1 MFLSNI
7 LNKMLGR
14 VKISIEG
21 FFIEKFINICTYRKI
36 KLNNLKR
43 LNGCILE
50 TEVSISDFRKLRK
63 ICRKTKCRLK
73 ILDKKGIPF
82 LLHRYRKRK
91 IAIVVVFCIIGLIVF
106 ANNLVWEINVN
117 CEDIDTKNR
126 VESQL
131 SQMGIRKYTLKGK
144 LDFDNIKNDI
154 MINIQDI
161 TWIEMDLKGVLLEVN
176 VKTGNLPPEVVDE
189 NEYCNIVATKT
200 GIIDRIIVKNGIKV
214 ADVGQIVE
222 KGDLLISGVITSEFV
237 DTWQLHADGEV
248 YAKVWYA
255 KTIEV
260 PFKEEKFSYTGNK
273 DTYNGM
279 ILGNKKV
286 FFGKVST
293 NYEEYDTIVK
303 EKKIKVFDIDLPV
316 KACELMIYEKQTQ
329 NIERT
334 YEEALEYGNDILE
347 TMLLE
352 VVPQESQVVQK
363 FNNTVTLEDGL
374 KIELVYECLEQI
386 GTKEKIS
393 LVEGEEI

>member
-1 MFLSNI
+1 M
-7 LNKMLGR
+7 
-14 VKISIEG
+14 
-21 FFIEKFINICTYRKI
+21 
-36 KLNNLKR
+36 
-43 LNGCILE
+43 
-50 TEVSISDFRKLRK
+50 
-63 ICRKTKCRLK
+63 
-73 ILDKKGIPF
+73 
-82 LLHRYRKRK
+82 
-91 IAIVVVFCIIGLIVF
+91 
-106 ANNLVWEINVN
+106 
-117 CEDIDTKNR
+117 
-126 VESQL
+126 
-131 SQMGIRKYTLKGK
+131 
-144 LDFDNIKNDI
+144 
-154 MINIQDI
+154 
-161 TWIEMDLKGVLLEVN
+161 
-176 VKTGNLPPEVVDE
+176 
-189 NEYCNIVATKT
+189 
-200 GIIDRIIVKNGIKV
+200 
-214 ADVGQIVE
+214 
-222 KGDLLISGVITSEFV
+222 LISGVITSEFV

-303 EKKIKVFDIDLPV
+303 EKKIKVFDIYLPV
-316 KACELMIYEKQTQ
+316 KACELMIYEKRTQ